1 MIRTVLR
8 FLVLLGLLAPAAAAQ
23 PRPFEGRSGSFAARL
38 ILVDD
43 LGGFWRVWRGPPPPK
58 VRETNTVTPFKP
70 AHALLIF
77 TGCKAAAN
85 GRCNVGVTFSML
97 GPDKK
102 PYGKPMS
109 GTAYS
114 GPPAKGTNLIA
125 SPATLTMKIEANEK
139 PGPYLITAVLKDRVS
154 GATVT
159 LRRGVIAGV
168 PRKPPTV

>member
-1 MIRTVLR
+1 MTRIVLR
-8 FLVLLGLLAPAAAAQ
+8 WFFLVGLMASPALAQ
-23 PRPFEGRSGSFAARL
+23 PRPFEGKSGNLAARL

-43 LGGFWRVWRGPPPPK
+43 LGAFWRTWRGPPPPK

-85 GRCNVGVTFSML
+85 GKCNVGVSFSIM

-102 PYGKPMS
+102 AYGKPTS
-109 GTAYS
+109 GTAYN
-114 GPPAKGTNLIA
+114 GPPAKGTNLLA
-125 SPATLTMKIEANEK
+125 SPGALTMKIESNDR
-139 PGPYLITAVLKDRVS
+139 PGPYLIQAVVTDRVT
-154 GATVT
+154 GAKVT

-168 PRKPPTV
+168 PKKAATI